1 MALRV
6 GVLALQGGF
15 AEHIAHL
22 KKAAAM
28 LATDKT
34 VEVVEVRTA
43 DELRCC
49 SALVIPGG
57 ESTCMAHIAT
67 TNNFLDPLREFC
79 EKHPVWGTC
88 AGMIFLA
95 KAIQGG
101 KKGGQV
107 LIGNM
112 DITVNRNFFG
122 NQVHSFETSMS
133 VPSGFAD
140 LSSNKQGS
148 SDEDT
153 FRAVFIR
160 APAILLEEEQ
170 MQKKK
175 KEQQNVEYLSVLHL
189 DEPVELSDSTK
200 VTKVAVA
207 AKQNHILVTA
217 FHPELTSDVR
227 WHALFVKMAL
237 QHYEKN
243 PKKEEMKAFP
253 KAPLPLAERFDLPAL
268 C

>member
-15 AEHIAHL
+15 AEHTAHL

-28 LATDKT
+28 VTEKT

-67 TNNFLDPLREFC
+67 TNNFLEPLREFC
-79 EKHPVWGTC
+79 DKHPVWGTC

-95 KAIQGG
+95 KSIQGG

-122 NQVHSFETSMS
+122 NQVHSFETSMR
-133 VPSGFAD
+133 VPSDFAD
-140 LSSNKQGS
+140 LGG
-148 SDEDT
+148 DDT

-160 APAILLEEEQ
+160 APAILLDSGSDS
-170 MQKKK
+170 KSKSD
-175 KEQQNVEYLSVLHL
+175 VEYLSVLRL
-189 DEPVELSDSTK
+189 DEPVEIQSGHS
-200 VTKVAVA
+200 VREVAVA
-207 AKQNHILVTA
+207 AKQSHILVTA

-227 WHALFVKMAL
+227 WHAVFVKMAL
-237 QHYEKN
+237 EYWEKC
-243 PKKEEMKAFP
+243 PVESKKEQMKAFP
-253 KAPLPLAERFDLPAL
+253 EQPLPLADRCDLPAL